1 MASDGPSSAN
11 PFPLLPWLRAYA
23 GFPASRLPP
32 AAELLLC
39 AAAEAQAEDSA
50 AGSAGLARG
59 IERHR
64 PGQQAALRTHALR
77 RAQVHFK
84 CDNSAKV

>member
-1 MASDGPSSAN
+1 MASDAPTFER
-11 PFPLLPWLRAYA
+11 PFPLLRWLREYA
-23 GFPASRLPP
+23 GFPGTRLPP
-32 AAELLLC
+32 GAELLLC
-39 AAAEAQAEDSA
+39 AAAEAQAADA
-50 AGSAGLARG
+50 ASGQGLAMRA

-64 PGQQAALRTHALR
+64 PGQQASLRTHALR

>member
-1 MASDGPSSAN
+1 MASDGPTSARSL
-11 PFPLLPWLRAYA
+11 PLLPWLRAYA
-23 GFPASRLPP
+23 GFPGTRLPA

-39 AAAEAQAEDSA
+39 AAAEAQAEDEA
-50 AGSAGLARG
+50 TGPAGQTRG

-64 PGQQAALRTHALR
+64 PGQQAALRAHALR
-77 RAQVHFK
+77 RSQVHFK